1 MRAAARCRRRPP
13 PGHRGSRPP
22 MFVDVDRGI
31 ERTPYLMLF
40 EEASAGFKDVYGGVD
55 HVVLRSHLLR
65 PLASKS
71 NTVIIFMHP
80 IGGGEYLPLPMA
92 LAKAGHHVIYCQSRY
107 PNNDTALI
115 MEKVVLD
122 LAECIRDAKER
133 LGYERVILGGWS
145 GGGSLALFYQ
155 RQAEH
160 ATVSCTPAGEPPNL
174 QEANLI
180 RADGMLLL
188 AAHIS
193 RALTLTEW
201 MDASILDESDPEARD
216 SELDLYNPNNPNQ
229 PPYSAAFQQRY
240 AAAQIAR
247 NRRITQWVKGKLQ
260 SLREQGRPHDE
271 FAFTVHG
278 TMAAPL
284 WLDPTIDPNERKPN
298 SCFLGDPRVVN
309 NGPVGLAR
317 FTTLRSWLSQWSY
330 DETNANGIDDA
341 AHMSLPTLVI
351 SNLADDACTPS
362 HARRLFEAIAHGN
375 KQLVEI
381 KGATHYYLGQPQQ
394 LREAVQVCTGWL
406 RAQGL
411 TDV

>member
-1 MRAAARCRRRPP
+1 
-13 PGHRGSRPP
+13 

-40 EEASAGFKDVYGGVD
+40 QEPSTGFKDVYGGVD
-55 HVVLRSHLLR
+55 SVVLRSHLLR

-122 LAECIRDAKER
+122 MAECIRDAKER

-145 GGGSLALFYQ
+145 GGGSLSLFYQ

-160 ATVSCTPAGEPPNL
+160 ATVSCTPAGDPPNL

-201 MDASILDESDPEARD
+201 MDASILDESNPDVRDP
-216 SELDLYNPNNPNQ
+216 ELDLYNPGNPNQ

-247 NRRITQWVKGKLQ
+247 NRRITAWVKGKLQ

-330 DETNANGIDDA
+330 DDANGDA
-341 AHMSLPTLVI
+341 LGAAADISVPVLVI
-351 SNLADDACTPS
+351 GNSADDACTPS
-362 HARRLFEAIAHGN
+362 HTRRLFAAVGHDDKELHEV
-375 KQLVEI
+375 Q
-381 KGATHYYLGQPQQ
+381 GATHYYAGPEQRPQ
-394 LREAVQVCTGWL
+394 LAEAVATITGWL
-406 RAQGL
+406 ARHDLSTAASG
-411 TDV
+411 

>member
-1 MRAAARCRRRPP
+1 
-13 PGHRGSRPP
+13 
-22 MFVDVDRGI
+22 MFIDVDRGI

-40 EEASAGFKDVYGGVD
+40 QEKSRGFKDVYGGVD
-55 HVVLRSHLLR
+55 AVVLRSHLMR
-65 PLASKS
+65 PPGSKS
-71 NTVIIFMHP
+71 DTVIIFMHP

-115 MEKVVLD
+115 MEKVAVD
-122 LAECIRDAKER
+122 LGECIRDAKER
-133 LGYERVILGGWS
+133 LGYSRVILGGWS

-160 ATVSCTPAGEPPNL
+160 ATVTCTPAGDPPNL
-174 QEANLI
+174 QEEQLI
-180 RADGMLLL
+180 PADGLLLL

-201 MDASILDESDPEARD
+201 MDASIVDESNPHLRDP
-216 SELDLYNPNNPNQ
+216 ELDLYNPDNPNQ
-229 PPYSAAFQQRY
+229 PPYTQAFQQRY
-240 AAAQIAR
+240 HDAQIAR
-247 NRRITQWVKGKLQ
+247 NRRITTWVKDKLEA
-260 SLREQGRPHDE
+260 LRTRGRPQDE

-309 NGPVGLAR
+309 NGPIGLAR
-317 FTTLRSWLSQWSY
+317 FSTLRSWLSQWSY
-330 DETNANGIDDA
+330 DESNANGIADA

-351 SNLADDACTPS
+351 NNAADDACTPS
-362 HARRLFEAIAHGN
+362 HARRLYAAIAHDN
-375 KQLVEI
+375 KEYVEI
-381 KGATHYYLGQPQQ
+381 SGATHYYLGQPEQ
-394 LREAVQVCTGWL
+394 LRMAEQACTRWL
-406 RAQGL
+406 RTQGL
-411 TDV
+411 TDL